1 MPLNLKIKLL
11 RDVKAPSKGSVDA
24 ASLDLHTPFNVKV
37 FSNMP
42 PIEVDE
48 DGNPKDVLPD
58 NMLPLGISS
67 EFSPEYVGLIFPRS
81 GLGSNQGLH
90 PRNIVG
96 VIDADYRG
104 EWKAALRVDSAQNTA
119 IYMKDKAVLQV
130 MFVPVADVNEYILV
144 NQEGDEANHS
154 AAENAVVRGDG
165 GFGSTD
171 A

>member
-24 ASLDLHTPFNVKV
+24 ASLDLYTPFNVKV

-42 PIEVDE
+42 PIEADE

-67 EFSPEYVGLIFPRS
+67 EFSPGYVGLIFPRS

-104 EWKAALRVDSAQNTA
+104 EWKASLRVDSAQNTA

-130 MFVPVADVNEYILV
+130 MFVPVADVNEYLLIDQV
-144 NQEGDEANHS
+144 GQELPFN
-154 AAENAVVRGDG
+154 AAADALVRGEG

>member
-1 MPLNLKIKLL
+1 MKVTRAEAISNRARTGALDSRQYLL
-11 RDVKAPSKGSVDA
+11 IPSLISQHRNG
-24 ASLDLHTPFNVKV
+24 
-37 FSNMP
+37 
-42 PIEVDE
+42 
-48 DGNPKDVLPD
+48 DVLPN

-67 EFSPEYVGLIFPRS
+67 EFSPEYVGLIMPRS

-104 EWKAALRVDSAQNTA
+104 EWKASLRVDSAQNTA
-119 IYMKDKAVLQV
+119 VYMKDKAVMQV

>member
-48 DGNPKDVLPD
+48 EGSPKGVFE
-58 NMLPLGISS
+58 NGRMPLGISS
-67 EFSPEYVGLIFPRS
+67 EFSPEYVGLIMPRS

-130 MFVPVADVNEYILV
+130 MFVPVADVNEYLLV
-144 NQEGDEANHS
+144 GQEGQELPF
-154 AAENAVVRGDG
+154 NATADAIVRGEG
-165 GFGSTD
+165 GFGSTS
-171 A
+171 

>member
-1 MPLNLKIKLL
+1 MNLKIKLL

-67 EFSPEYVGLIFPRS
+67 EFSPEYVGLIMPRS

-104 EWKAALRVDSAQNTA
+104 EWKAALRVDSEQNTGV
-119 IYMKDKAVLQV
+119 YMKDKAVLQV
-130 MFVPVADVNEYILV
+130 LFVPIADVNEYILV
-144 NQEGDEANHS
+144 DQEGQELPF
-154 AAENAVVRGDG
+154 NATADAIVRGEG

>member
-67 EFSPEYVGLIFPRS
+67 EFSPEYVGLIMPRS

-104 EWKAALRVDSAQNTA
+104 EWKASLRVDSAQNTGV
-119 IYMKDKAVLQV
+119 YMKDKAVLQV
-130 MFVPVADVNEYILV
+130 LFVPIADVNEYLLV
-144 NQEGDEANHS
+144 DQEGQELPF
-154 AAENAVVRGDG
+154 NATADAIVRGEG

>member
-11 RDVKAPSKGSVDA
+11 ADVKPPKKGSIEA
-24 ASLDLHTPFNVKV
+24 AGLDLHSPVDCRV
-37 FSNMP
+37 FCNMP
-42 PIEVDE
+42 PILLDE
-48 DGNPKDVLPD
+48 EGAPSNVFP
-58 NMLPLGISS
+58 NGRIPLGISS
-67 EFSPEYVGLIFPRS
+67 EFSAGYVGLIFPRS
-81 GLGSNQGLH
+81 GLGSGQGLH

-144 NQEGDEANHS
+144 NQEGNEANHS